1 MNKLNK
7 MALWVGLMFMVLQVV
22 NAQIG
27 RGTPTARRSG
37 KHSGNR
43 VFCNF
48 TNGAYTTWNA
58 WKHYENGYVI
68 DIQPLVSVL
77 LPLDDYRVNGVYDG
91 IPDTITSTIS
101 CATHSNMD
109 MNPAGTKFWG
119 FEPIPDFC
127 SNDVE
132 GRDIGVAMSHQP
144 QTWPTY
150 WPDHPEWVDDQGEAE
165 WNGYF
170 GRGIT
175 SADQESYFMMDDNAD
190 EKMFSFH
197 GFLPDTTDPS
207 RKGQGIRVSVRGMQW
222 QNPLAQDIIFWIY
235 EVENVGTADYESVSF
250 GALVG
255 TYVGGAGTEW
265 NDDASFF
272 NIRES
277 IVYSWDF
284 DDYVS
289 PAANPNWVG
298 DPDDVGFIGYA
309 FLESPGHSWDGIDND
324 GDNQDL
330 PNSTAPYFNESD
342 FTSRT
347 VEIGDELVLIDR
359 VSHERTF
366 YTVPADTSVVESMD
380 RQFILI
386 PGETV
391 LEEGNMILGQAGPE
405 LNPNA
410 YDGIDNDLDGL
421 IDENYQLH
429 FHQYKESVDGVV
441 LLDAINP
448 VQHINYLTGQGMSD
462 LLLDEGRYD
471 GIDNDGD
478 WDPLQDDVGAD
489 GKAGTGDEG
498 EEDGMPT
505 NGEPHFDS
513 KDVDE
518 SDQIGLTSF
527 DYFVPSTE
535 VHPNDED
542 EMWERLKPG
551 RFDVPESVVNNSP
564 IRGEDGDFIFGSGYF
579 PLYAGETQS
588 FSIALVYGENYR
600 SVVRTKDI
608 AQLIYDSNY
617 NFPRPPDRPTV
628 NAVGMDGK
636 VVLYW
641 DRVAE
646 SSYDRVLGEYDFEG
660 YKIYRSTD
668 PDFSDAEVI
677 TNGYGEVVS
686 DFPYHQM
693 DLNDDIKGMYY
704 PDELLYGLV
713 NGQPYYLGEDTG
725 IQNTFVDEDVDNGRT
740 YYYAVCA
747 YDYGSVARSI
757 YPSENSKS
765 ITQDI
770 TGTFSFESNT
780 VMVTPNAAVSNYV
793 APEAGED
800 MQRLSGISSAVPIV
814 EVVDAARVKD
824 TRYLINFEETVYRD
838 EVRIG
843 QAYTVL
849 DSATGDT
856 VMATNEYWG
865 PSNGDVFDGIRI
877 SFNTEYQD
885 LGNVYLDTSISGWN
899 DTSFYDM
906 KVLPTEFVFASV
918 KSIRCPYDYML
929 IFHDEYEYTS
939 SKLKTIFGNSAPL
952 RNVQTNV
959 EIFEVTDPDNPRPI
973 EFGILDYPAHP
984 GTISNLST
992 IFLTTADSSQLSWR
1006 LVFKDDNLENTYA
1019 PPGAGDTLF
1028 LSFNKP
1034 FRSDDVFV
1042 YGTNKST
1049 TDNINLEQKL
1059 DQIRVVPNPYIVSSA
1074 YEQPTTYGLRGRG
1087 ERIQYFTHVPDAAEI
1102 HIFSPDGS
1110 LVRRLQHDSGLESGT
1125 VIWDLKS
1132 HEGLDISYGIY
1143 FYVVECNGH
1152 KKSGKIAIVK

>member
-1 MNKLNK
+1 MNRINK
-7 MALWVGLMFMVLQVV
+7 YVISCVVLLISFEAGL
-22 NAQIG
+22 AQIG
-27 RGTPTARRSG
+27 RGTSTARRSG

-119 FEPIPDFC
+119 FEPIPGFC
-127 SNDVE
+127 NDEVE

-144 QTWPTY
+144 QTWPNY
-150 WPDHPEWVDDQGEAE
+150 WPDHPEWISDDGEAE

-175 SADQESYFMMDDNAD
+175 SADQESYFMMDDNSD

-197 GFLPDTTDPS
+197 AFSPDSTDPS

-235 EVENVGTADYESVSF
+235 EVQNVGTVDYESVSF

-284 DDYVS
+284 DDYIS
-289 PAANPNWVG
+289 PAAAPNWVG
-298 DPDDVGFIGYA
+298 DPDDVGYIGYA

-324 GDNQDL
+324 GDNQDAGG
-330 PNSTAPYFNESD
+330 NAPYFTESD
-342 FTSRT
+342 FRSHT
-347 VEIGDELVLIDR
+347 VEAGEQLVLIDR

-366 YTVPADTSVVESMD
+366 YTMPTTTISIESMD
-380 RQFILI
+380 REYTLV

-391 LEEGNMILGQAGPE
+391 LQEGNMILGQAGPE

-410 YDGIDNDLDGL
+410 YDGVDNDFDGL

-429 FHQYKESVDGVV
+429 YHQYKESVDGVV

-448 VQHINYLTGQGMSD
+448 VQHINYFNGQGAFD
-462 LLLDEGRYD
+462 LMLDEGRYD
-471 GIDNDGD
+471 GVDNDGD
-478 WDPLQDDVGAD
+478 WDFSIDDVGAD
-489 GKAGTGDEG
+489 GKEDTGDLGEG
-498 EEDGMPT
+498 DGFPT

-535 VHPNDED
+535 VHPNDES

-617 NFPRPPDRPTV
+617 SFPRPPDRPTV
-628 NAVGMDGK
+628 NAVGMDGE
-636 VVLYW
+636 VLLYW

-668 PDFSDAEVI
+668 PDFSDAELI
-677 TNGYGEVVS
+677 TNGYGESVAN
-686 DFPYHQM
+686 FPYHQM
-693 DLNDDIKGMYY
+693 DLNDGVKGMYY

-725 IQNTFVDEDVDNGRT
+725 IQNTFTDTDVDNGRT

-747 YDYGSVARSI
+747 YDYGSVEESI

-770 TGTFSFESNT
+770 TGIFTFESNT
-780 VMVTPNAAVSNYV
+780 VMVKPNATVSNYL

-800 MQRLSGISSAVPIV
+800 MERFSGISTALPIV
-814 EVVDAARVKD
+814 EVIDAALVRD
-824 TRYLINFEETVYRD
+824 TRYIIHFDEGVYRD
-838 EVRIG
+838 EVRI
-843 QAYTVL
+843 ADSYTIL
-849 DSATGDT
+849 DSMTGDT
-856 VMATNEYWG
+856 VMATNSYWG
-865 PSNGDVFDGIRI
+865 PDNGDVFDGIRI
-877 SFNTEYQD
+877 SFNTEYQN
-885 LGNVYLDTSISGWN
+885 LENVYLDTMLSGWN
-899 DTSFYDM
+899 DTSMTDI
-906 KVLPTEFVFASV
+906 KVLPTDFAFATV
-918 KSIRCPYDYML
+918 QSIRCPYDYML
-929 IFHDEYEYTS
+929 VFHDDYIYTS
-939 SKLKTIFGNSAPL
+939 SKLRNIFGNSAPL

-959 EIFEVTDPDNPRPI
+959 EIFEMTDPDNPRPI
-973 EFGILDYPAHP
+973 EFGILDYPAYP

-1006 LVFKDDNLENTYA
+1006 LVFKDDNLDNIYE
-1019 PPGAGDTLF
+1019 PPETGDSLF
-1028 LSFNKP
+1028 LSFHKP

-1042 YGTNKST
+1042 YSSNPSST
-1049 TDNINLEQKL
+1049 DKVDMKQKL
-1059 DQIRVVPNPYIVSSA
+1059 DQIRVVPNPYIVSSTF
-1074 YEQPTTYGLRGRG
+1074 EQPTTYGLRGRG
-1087 ERIQYFTHVPDAAEI
+1087 ERILYFTHVPDEADI

-1110 LVRRLQHDSGLESGT
+1110 LIRHLEHNAGLESGT

-1132 HEGLDISYGIY
+1132 YEGLDISYGIY
-1143 FYVVECNGH
+1143 FYVVEAHGQ